1 MDGLQGTL
9 QAHSFPQLL
18 EAHIGFRFQQAIH
31 LLRMLNQDQWLVSG
45 QVMPRSDVPTVTP
58 LWSSFL
64 TIPKNTRKR

>member
-1 MDGLQGTL
+1 
-9 QAHSFPQLL
+9 
-18 EAHIGFRFQQAIH
+18 
-31 LLRMLNQDQWLVSG
+31 LRMLNQDQWLVSG